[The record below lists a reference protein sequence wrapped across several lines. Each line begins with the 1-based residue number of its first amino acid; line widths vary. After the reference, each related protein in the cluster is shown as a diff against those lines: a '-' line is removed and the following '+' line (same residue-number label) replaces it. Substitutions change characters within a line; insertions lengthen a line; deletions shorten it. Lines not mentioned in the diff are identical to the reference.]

1 MARRTNKCWAPPTWR
16 SSTRPIHTTRTL
28 RDTITVTTTLKCARR
43 AGPRHMPQNR
53 AQLGILRSWGMRR
66 TVPRRQMLPISA
78 TRTPESS
85 LIDQCCR
92 AAMLTSPC
100 CDTTCQQPWFRNVL
114 AYNENAPYCFQS
126 APKHTQ
132 CCTTWPIIYACKT
145 TTNVDAVR
153 CKWAT
158 AKGRQHWLGTRQHKA
173 DRSRVSEDLCAR
185 KPPTQGTPCNNCV
198 TTPAT
203 RVLFPNIKRRQE
215 PRFIKLSSV
224 GGKDALYRALSKK
237 GRFAAACS
245 RNPSPHWKTNGK
257 STPTKPAADATS
269 TANWPRRDTVCF
281 MSIPPP
287 ALIRPRGQVPVALFD
302 RVMRQRI
309 LHQGPIVKDAAAE
322 DVAQRR
328 HYATFTVLHGKGRLA
343 IEGQNKGELA
353 QPT

>member
-158 AKGRQHWLGTRQHKA
+158 AKGRQHWLGTTQHKA

-257 STPTKPAADATS
+257 STPTKPAADANFNCKLAAQRHRLLYVY
-269 TANWPRRDTVCF
+269 TAPCADPPTRPGPRR
-281 MSIPPP
+281 S
-287 ALIRPRGQVPVALFD
+287 LRPRYEATDPAPRSNCQGRCCRRRRPTNAL
-302 RVMRQRI
+302 RNIHRAAW
-309 LHQGPIVKDAAAE
+309 QGAA
-322 DVAQRR
+322 R
-328 HYATFTVLHGKGRLA
+328 
-343 IEGQNKGELA
+343 N
-353 QPT
+353 